1 MAVFLIIAGMVM
13 IMAAI
18 NDQIGALGALIKGDL
33 FGGGGASDYGF
44 VVWAAAIIAI
54 GAVLRVADL
63 PDAGRFLVALVIIAY
78 LLGHAG
84 IPTQVLQQIQAAG
97 GGAGSA
103 TPGGPGGAGKAQ
115 SGGAAK

>member
-97 GGAGSA
+97 GG
-103 TPGGPGGAGKAQ
+103 GKAQ
-115 SGGAAK
+115 SGGAARSGGAK